1 MKICPSCNINKPL
14 SDFNK
19 NKSSKDGFQRQCR
32 NCTQLADKKCYT
44 KQGTKIRTERNNK
57 VIARNREFVLRYKK
71 MFGKCV
77 DCGIKDYRV
86 LQFDHIK
93 DKINNIPNMVANA
106 SKLQNIKNEIKKCEF
121 RCANCH
127 QIKTH
132 YS

>member
-1 MKICPSCNINKPL
+1 
-14 SDFNK
+14 
-19 NKSSKDGFQRQCR
+19 
-32 NCTQLADKKCYT
+32 
-44 KQGTKIRTERNNK
+44 
-57 VIARNREFVLRYKK
+57 